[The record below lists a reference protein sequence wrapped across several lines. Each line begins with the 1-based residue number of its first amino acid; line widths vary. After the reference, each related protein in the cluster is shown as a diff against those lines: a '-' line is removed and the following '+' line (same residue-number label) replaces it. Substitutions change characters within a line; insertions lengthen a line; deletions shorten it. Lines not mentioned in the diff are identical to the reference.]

1 MLFLQHGLCLLLCL
15 SLIFAKILNNK
26 GICKEFDK
34 ELLILRVK
42 SQFDWE
48 YIYYVSNLKENSFT
62 LSYLL
67 YDEMIVENFVRVGKL
82 HNKIKRLIG
91 K

>member
-15 SLIFAKILNNK
+15 SLIFAEKILNNK

-67 YDEMIVENFVRVGKL
+67 YDEMIVENFVRVGK
-82 HNKIKRLIG
+82 ITQ
-91 K
+91 

>member
-1 MLFLQHGLCLLLCL
+1 MCYSCNTVCVYFYVLVL
-15 SLIFAKILNNK
+15 SLQKKILNNK

-42 SQFDWE
+42 SQFELGD
-48 YIYYVSNLKENSFT
+48 IYYVSNLKENSFT

-67 YDEMIVENFVRVGKL
+67 YDEMIVENFVRVGK
-82 HNKIKRLIG
+82 ITQ
-91 K
+91 

>member
-1 MLFLQHGLCLLLCL
+1 MCYSCNTVCVYFYVLVL
-15 SLIFAKILNNK
+15 SLQKILNNK

-67 YDEMIVENFVRVGKL
+67 YDEMIVENFVRVGK
-82 HNKIKRLIG
+82 ITQ
-91 K
+91 